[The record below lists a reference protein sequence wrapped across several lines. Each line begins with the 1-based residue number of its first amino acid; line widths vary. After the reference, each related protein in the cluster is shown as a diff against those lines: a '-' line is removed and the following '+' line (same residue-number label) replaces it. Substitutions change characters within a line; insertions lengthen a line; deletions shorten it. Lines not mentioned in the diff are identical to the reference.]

1 MKYFKNIVAGFCVS
15 FAGAIP
21 FGYLNLIASKIFATN
36 GGEALFAFV
45 MGVVII
51 EMIIIYASLHAAQ
64 WFIAQ
69 KKFLTATK
77 VFSVIFLAALSVWF
91 FLKTSEGPTN
101 EIPLIAGNFFWAGL
115 LLSAINFLQIPFW
128 CGWSVVLL
136 NKNRISTGSTNSLLF
151 VTAAGAGTVAA
162 MLLFAL
168 LFQWALVQFTLSAY
182 IINKSMAIVFG
193 MLAGWQGYKL
203 VGKKIDSSKI
213 VNIR

>member
-1 MKYFKNIVAGFCVS
+1 MKYIKNIVAGFCVS

-21 FGYLNLIASKIFATN
+21 FGYLNLIGSKIFATN

-45 MGVVII
+45 IGVVII
-51 EMIIIYASLHAAQ
+51 EMIIIYASLHAAK

-91 FLKTSEGPTN
+91 FLKTSERTTN
-101 EIPLIAGNFFWAGL
+101 EIPVIAGNFFWAGL

-136 NKNRISTGSTNSLLF
+136 SKKKISTSVANSLLY
-151 VTAAGAGTVAA
+151 VAAAGAGTVAA

-182 IINKSMAIVFG
+182 IINKSMAIIFLV
-193 MLAGWQGYKL
+193 MAVWQVYKL
-203 VGKKIDSSKI
+203 GVKKSAMDFSASS
-213 VNIR
+213 